1 MYYSPT
7 QTDFNLVHQQT
18 KDIYIKVNLLNKQFK
33 ILDSFDGNLISDNLS
48 VDNESKQRRSYSCE
62 LQVLNPSFLVGRD
75 KKIWIDKYIQVFYGI
90 RNLRTKEVNY
100 WLLGTF
106 SYQSVDY
113 TYDAVTNQLSLK
125 CVDLMADYD
134 GTKNGQL
141 SGYELLIPAGEDIRT
156 SVIGIL
162 KDAGID
168 KYYVED
174 IGKEIPYDLE
184 FNGAVTYCD
193 IWTKICELYDSW
205 EFFFDVDGTFI
216 WRQIPTGLHE
226 NVSFDDSFI
235 NKIWISENR
244 SYDFSTIYN
253 VTEVWGKVL
262 ELQYDD
268 RYTEECV
275 FSIENGVGIYS
286 INLPTIGNKEDIEA
300 GKEITDYIESLGDID
315 HLDQIGIKIDS
326 DSIGNDMVRIGS
338 CDPIPIVNDDG
349 SPIIAGRMKA
359 GQTYVFS
366 YRRKV
371 EQVNGGDIITYYL
384 YLLGQYQCYGIY
396 KETNPDCPFS
406 VDNLGYEILNRVD
419 YEDLYSDDLC
429 YNQAEYLTYQSTAL
443 QDTLNL
449 ELLIIPWLDVNQKIK
464 YTSKQSKETSQYMIK
479 SFSWNSLSGTMSMTL
494 YKFMESFSYVKNKD
508 KEASAS
514 KWLMKLKR

>member
-90 RNLRTKEVNY
+90 RNIRTKEVHY

-156 SVIGIL
+156 SVIGVL

-184 FNGAVTYCD
+184 FNGTVTYCD

-226 NVSFDDSFI
+226 NVSFDDNFI

-253 VTEVWGKVL
+253 VTEVWGKIL

-268 RYTEECV
+268 RYTEDTS
-275 FSIENGVGIYS
+275 FSIENGIGVYTVM
-286 INLPTIGNKEDIEA
+286 LPKIGNKEDYENIENS
-300 GKEITDYIESLGDID
+300 EVIEYIESLDEIN
-315 HLDQIGIKIDS
+315 HLDQIGFKVTA
-326 DSIGNDMVRIGS
+326 DSIGNDVVKFNN
-338 CDPIPIVNDDG
+338 CEPIPIVNDDG
-349 SPIIAGRMKA
+349 TPIVAGRMEA
-359 GQTYVFS
+359 GQVYVFS
-366 YRRKV
+366 YRRNQG
-371 EQVNGGDIITYYL
+371 ETIQNCL
-384 YLLGQYQCYGIY
+384 YLLGQYQCYGKY
-396 KETNPDCPFS
+396 EEHNEDCPFS
-406 VDNLGYEILNRVD
+406 VENLGYEILNRVD

-429 YNQAEYLTYQSTAL
+429 YNQAEYLTYQTTAL

-464 YTSKQSKETSQYMIK
+464 YTSKQANETNQYMIK
-479 SFSWNSLSGTMSMTL
+479 NFSWSSLSGTMSMTL

-508 KEASAS
+508 KEASA
-514 KWLMKLKR
+514 KWLMRLKR